1 MLYLHNSDIIRTVF
15 QQCEC
20 SEREVGVVNEIEREA
35 GLRAYC
41 ACAVCST
48 LFAALRCSK
57 LWLLVKYLHFVTDL
71 CLCQLL
77 NRFNAFGVLLFRQN
91 SLQLLSHRW
100 VIVSNA
106 RFAHFFQNLQCF
118 ALARCNTLQ
127 RQCTDPQTLAILVY
141 SVITRA
147 FGRCRALA
155 RDSTTPSRH
164 KSVTFRLTGSVLFV
178 VLR

>member
-1 MLYLHNSDIIRTVF
+1 MLYLYNSTFTVGILLYSSVSVVRERGRTARAHL
-15 QQCEC
+15 QQSCIAR
-20 SEREVGVVNEIEREA
+20 SAPV
-35 GLRAYC
+35 L
-41 ACAVCST
+41 
-48 LFAALRCSK
+48 K
-57 LWLLVKYLHFVTDL
+57 FVTVGCWWNISIL
-71 CLCQLL
+71 WQICVCCQLL
-77 NRFNAFGVLLFRQN
+77 NRFNAFRVLLFRRN
-91 SLQLLSHRW
+91 SLQLFSHRW

-106 RFAHFFQNLQCF
+106 RFANFSQNLQCF

-147 FGRCRALA
+147 LGRCRALA
-155 RDSTTPSRH
+155 RESTTPSHH